1 MFVCP
6 VCVDEEWGRSVDRS
20 VGPAN
25 DRERDAGTVAGDGP
39 FAGSHIGAG
48 IETAENGRPL
58 QQRSLA
64 GHDVMVEDR
73 RWSEGRLVPVAE
85 EFRLELVVRSPVHLV
100 DGLAEPQIRGR
111 TTVRADDQGGR
122 ESFVAPPD
130 DNMARKTVGMRELRA
145 GVMGD
150 DLRGIPTCNGDSQQP
165 PVEGTVVRDDP
176 EIIAAVIDR
185 VLNAFDPRP
194 NGDGLN
200 LRIACWHVPDLARH
214 GRADIDE
221 DEVAAA

>member
-122 ESFVAPPD
+122 ESFVAPQTTTWP
-130 DNMARKTVGMRELRA
+130 AKQSGCASFEPGSWETTSVASPPATGTRSSRPSRA
-145 GVMGD
+145 PSFVT
-150 DLRGIPTCNGDSQQP
+150 IQKSS
-165 PVEGTVVRDDP
+165 
-176 EIIAAVIDR
+176 
-185 VLNAFDPRP
+185 PR
-194 NGDGLN
+194 
-200 LRIACWHVPDLARH
+200 
-214 GRADIDE
+214 
-221 DEVAAA
+221 